1 MYNIKKSSYVLASE
15 ISCAGKIILSHSD
28 EVDEQKIK
36 DTIDY
41 INLSLKDIGCKRQ
54 IGMSD
59 IKKGILNLTDED
71 LKEIANLREENPE
84 ATLEQ
89 LGAMLKNP
97 IGKSSVSHRFKKIE
111 EYL

>member
-1 MYNIKKSSYVLASE
+1 MKKS
-15 ISCAGKIILSHSD
+15 GKFN
-28 EVDEQKIK
+28 
-36 DTIDY
+36 
-41 INLSLKDIGCKRQ
+41 NLP
-54 IGMSD
+54 
-59 IKKGILNLTDED
+59 ED

-97 IGKSSVSHRFKKIE
+97 IGKSSVSKRFKKIE